1 MHRIGVLFLL
11 ATFAIS
17 TMASESQPKAFPDEA
32 TLRQRLGID
41 PHSKLVLRGRDGSAV
56 DIKTF
61 LDFANAPG
69 SDIGF
74 IPDQGSGIVTLT
86 MSHSPTKPTNK
97 WGDLIVGDPLP
108 AFILPSSAGRTISSN
123 HFDHE
128 LTVVNFFSYECTGC
142 IAEIP
147 ALNAFHAAHPETG
160 ALAIT
165 YDAKE
170 GLAAFRKKYGLQWEI
185 VTDAVSF
192 FDKANIAMYP
202 TLGIVDRNGR
212 LLDLQG
218 SWTLHPAGWKLEAE
232 DLARW
237 VASVRVRRGT
247 RSR

>member
-11 ATFAIS
+11 ATLSIS
-17 TMASESQPKAFPDEA
+17 TMAADSQPRAFPDEA

-41 PHSKLVLRGRDGSAV
+41 PHSKLVLRGRDGSPV

-61 LDFANAPG
+61 LG
-69 SDIGF
+69 
-74 IPDQGSGIVTLT
+74 
-86 MSHSPTKPTNK
+86 
-97 WGDLIVGDPLP
+97 
-108 AFILPSSAGRTISSN
+108 TISSS

-128 LTVVNFFSYECTGC
+128 LTVVNFFFYECTGC

-147 ALNAFHAAHPETG
+147 ALNAFHTAHPEAG
-160 ALAIT
+160 ALAMT
-165 YDAKE
+165 YNAKE

-202 TLGIVDRNGR
+202 TLGIVDRNGS

-218 SWTLHPAGWKLEAE
+218 SWTLHPSGRKLEAD
-232 DLARW
+232 DLERW
-237 VASVRVRRGT
+237 VASVKQRQAT
-247 RSR
+247 RPR